1 LDQWIVVA
9 TITVKESSMVSR
21 IFTIGAIVGLT
32 LFGLRGMLPD
42 LFATYPL
49 ILTAGTVVTVGGIAA
64 LYTAKT

>member
-1 LDQWIVVA
+1 
-9 TITVKESSMVSR
+9 MVSR